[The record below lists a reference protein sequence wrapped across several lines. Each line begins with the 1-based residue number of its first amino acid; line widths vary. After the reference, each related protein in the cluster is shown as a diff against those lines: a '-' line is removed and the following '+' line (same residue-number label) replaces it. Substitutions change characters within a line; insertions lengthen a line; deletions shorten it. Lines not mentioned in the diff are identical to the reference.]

1 MFDDSEIPNVPDKRE
16 QNIDC
21 ICRAG
26 ERIGAVN
33 TQNGID
39 VPSMRF
45 PEFDGQWKKYRLSDI
60 CSFFSGDTP
69 KSSRKDFYGGDI
81 PFIRS
86 GEIHNERTAVSIT
99 EQGVANSTVKMV
111 RKGDLLLALCGVTS
125 GDIAISR
132 IDGAINQAV
141 LCIRTSQSRRFLK
154 YVLEKNMKKI
164 LHEYAQGGR
173 RNLSAG
179 ILKGLCFHFPS
190 MEEQERLADFMDLLE
205 ERIQSQN
212 KIIEDYKALIGG
224 IGDACFR
231 SSVPHHSLGDICTIH
246 TGEMPG
252 PWDIK
257 GHGQYYVMN
266 GGTAPSGYMDACN
279 APAESISIS
288 EGGSSCGYVQYND
301 VPFWCGKHCY
311 VIDSVADFVDMRY
324 LFHFLKSKESSIMA
338 LRKGSGLPNIQKQDI
353 LRFPVYVPPA
363 DRQMKI
369 CRTYDAVR
377 DALGNATMRLEA
389 YRKIKE
395 SMMAQLFI

>member
-1 MFDDSEIPNVPDKRE
+1 MFDDSGIPNVPDKRE
-16 QNIDC
+16 YDNDC

-26 ERIGAVN
+26 GKIAVMN

-60 CSFFSGDTP
+60 CYFFSGDTP
-69 KSSRKDFYGGDI
+69 KSSIKDYYGGKI

-86 GEIHNERTAVSIT
+86 GEIHNDRTAVTIT
-99 EQGVANSTVKMV
+99 EQGVESSSVKMV
-111 RKGDLLLALCGVTS
+111 RKGDLLIALCGATS
-125 GDIAISR
+125 GDIALSR

-154 YVLEKNMKKI
+154 YVLENNMKKI
-164 LHEYAQGGR
+164 LHGYAQGGR
-173 RNLSAG
+173 QNLSAG
-179 ILKGLCFHFPS
+179 TLKDLSFYFPGI
-190 MEEQERLADFMDLLE
+190 EEQEKIADFMDLLE

-224 IGDACFR
+224 IGDACF
-231 SSVPHHSLGDICTIH
+231 SSTVPRHILGDICTIR

-252 PWDIK
+252 SRDCMEN
-257 GHGQYYVMN
+257 GQYYVMN
-266 GGTAPSGYMDACN
+266 GGTVPSGYINAFN
-279 APAESISIS
+279 APAGSISIS

-311 VIDSVADFVDMRY
+311 VIDSVADFVDKRY
-324 LFHFLKSKESSIMA
+324 LFHFLKAKEASIMS

-353 LRFPVYVPPA
+353 IRFPVYVPSA

-369 CRTYDAVR
+369 SRTYDTVL
-377 DALGNATMRLEA
+377 DALNTVTMRQEA
-389 YRKIKE
+389 YRKMKV
-395 SMMAQLFI
+395 SLMAHLFI